1 MTRFSKILLVLVLFA
16 SIAFMGFA
24 AVSSV
29 GGPNWQ
35 KESATMTDYLFEYQ
49 PGENPIWSVKT
60 RRGGEQISTSPVLAK
75 VIVAAQ
81 KHKIQ
86 QQNEKIDQIT
96 KTIPPLE
103 KAKANWEKINK
114 LDREAMD
121 LMAAELSQKINMR
134 DTEITQLANEGIK
147 ISQQTLEV
155 NQEASERRS
164 DVFRLQDQIDEIR
177 NENYLAQ
184 EQQKTL
190 RDYIARIEGKVQ
202 RLQRQKKLLQ
212 KAVQGTN
219 YEENVSAGVK
229 ENSISKK

>member
-1 MTRFSKILLVLVLFA
+1 MTRFSKILLVLVLFT

-29 GGPNWQ
+29 GGPNWL
-35 KESATMTDYLFEYQ
+35 KEKDSMTDYLFELQ
-49 PGENPIWSVKT
+49 PGENPIWAVKT
-60 RRGGEQISTSPVLAK
+60 RRSGEQISTSPVLAK

-86 QQNEKIDQIT
+86 QQNEKIDQLT
-96 KTIPPLE
+96 KSTPPLL
-103 KAKANWEKINK
+103 KAIENWTKINQF
-114 LDREAMD
+114 DREAMD
-121 LMAAELSQKINMR
+121 LKAAGLKEQITAL
-134 DTEITQLANEGIK
+134 DAEISQLANQGIK

-155 NQEASERRS
+155 NQEASERRA

-177 NENYLAQ
+177 NEKYLTQ

-202 RLQRQKKLLQ
+202 RLQRQKESLEKS
-212 KAVQGTN
+212 VQ
-219 YEENVSAGVK
+219 VVDDSSPVK
-229 ENSISKK
+229 EVTQK

>member
-24 AVSSV
+24 AVNAV

-35 KESATMTDYLFEYQ
+35 NEAESMTDYLFEYQ
-49 PGENPIWSVKT
+49 PGENPTWSVKT
-60 RRGGEQISTSPVLAK
+60 RRAGEQISTSPVLAK

-81 KHKIQ
+81 KHKLQ
-86 QQNEKIDQIT
+86 LQNEKIDLIT
-96 KTIPPLE
+96 KSISPLQSAIKNWKTI
-103 KAKANWEKINK
+103 NQQ
-114 LDREAMD
+114 DREAMD
-121 LMAAELSQKINMR
+121 VSAGELKQKISAL
-134 DTEITQLANEGIK
+134 DVAITQLANEGIK

-155 NQEASERRS
+155 NQEAAERRA

-177 NENYLAQ
+177 NEKYLAQ

-202 RLQRQKKLLQ
+202 RLQRQKESLEKS
-212 KAVQGTN
+212 VQGTGN
-219 YEENVSAGVK
+219 GYEEKAVSQK
-229 ENSISKK
+229 

>member
-35 KESATMTDYLFEYQ
+35 NEADTMTDYLFEYQ
-49 PGENPIWSVKT
+49 PGENPTWSVKT
-60 RRGGEQISTSPVLAK
+60 RRAGEQLSTSPVLAK

-86 QQNEKIDQIT
+86 QQNEKIDLIT
-96 KTIPPLE
+96 KSIPPLQNAI
-103 KAKANWEKINK
+103 KNWETINQV
-114 LDREAMD
+114 DREAMD
-121 LMAAELSQKINMR
+121 VKAAELKQKISAL
-134 DTEITQLANEGIK
+134 DAAITQLANEGIK

-155 NQEASERRS
+155 NQEASERRA

-177 NENYLAQ
+177 NEKYLAQ

-202 RLQRQKKLLQ
+202 RLQRQKESLE
-212 KAVQGTN
+212 KAVQGAGNN
-219 YEENVSAGVK
+219 YEEKTVSQK
-229 ENSISKK
+229 